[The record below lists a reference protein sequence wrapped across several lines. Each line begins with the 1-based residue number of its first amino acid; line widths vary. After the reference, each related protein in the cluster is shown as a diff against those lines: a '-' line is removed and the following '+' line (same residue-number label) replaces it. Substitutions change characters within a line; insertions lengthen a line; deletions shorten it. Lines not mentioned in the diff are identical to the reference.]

1 MEAPGI
7 AWADV
12 EKGKWV
18 IRREAQKPVNEALS
32 INRKKKIKGNTGAP
46 LSTAELCLRRA
57 CLVEE
62 KLGSNVLMPGIRH
75 L

>member
-1 MEAPGI
+1 MGHPERSPEASERGI
-7 AWADV
+7 
-12 EKGKWV
+12 
-18 IRREAQKPVNEALS
+18 
-32 INRKKKIKGNTGAP
+32 INKQKKKIKGNTGA
-46 LSTAELCLRRA
+46 LLFKAELCLRRT